1 MLCLLATLNI
11 CEMKAKHT
19 FFILMMSFGALN
31 MVKAQDTTT
40 LTLKECMRYA
50 VEHST
55 KMRIAQAD
63 NRDAQIDR
71 RDAILAAFTPTVE
84 GSTYAYSNFGRSIDP
99 ETNTYIRTTSFHNG
113 YSLSAGINL
122 FNGFQAVNNLK
133 ITKTA
138 QLMGLTKEQQ
148 TEDQICLATME
159 AYCNVLYY
167 TEMQKAL
174 QAQVASAEKSV
185 QLATRQEELGLKS
198 HADVVQMQSDL
209 AERQYLLTQCRNSLN
224 DAMITL
230 KDVMF
235 WPIEEPLKIDGLSVG
250 LSYNGSRTFIGPS
263 HRGSRITNDSLVRL
277 PQCDSPTT
285 DETVSEMV
293 DFAKNNMPAVLLAE
307 GTMKNA
313 RLALKTAR
321 WQLLPRLSLYG
332 GWSTTYFTYPGME
345 GYVPTPFMEQLKNNS
360 GEYVQLSLSIPI
372 FDRLSKHSNIAKRK
386 NAYDRACADYEQT
399 LQTVEAEVR
408 RAIADRDGSADALRQ
423 AAVRAEL
430 QEEAYTLNGKRF
442 EQGLISSIE
451 YQTASGN
458 YLNALAEHLNARL
471 QYFIK
476 CSVVT
481 YYGGVPYIE
490 Q

>member
-1 MLCLLATLNI
+1 MKTNKIAILTTL
-11 CEMKAKHT
+11 
-19 FFILMMSFGALN
+19 FLMTGANLT
-31 MVKAQDTTT
+31 AQDTVTMN
-40 LTLKECMRYA
+40 LKECMRYA

-55 KMRIAQAD
+55 KMRIQQAD
-63 NRDAQIDR
+63 NRDAQINR
-71 RDAILAAFTPTVE
+71 RDAILAAFTPSIDA
-84 GSTYAYSNFGRSIDP
+84 GSSASLSFGRSVDP
-99 ETNTYIRTTSFHNG
+99 ETNTYIQTTSFANG
-113 YSLSAGINL
+113 FNASASMVV

-138 QLMGLTKEQQ
+138 QQMGLTKAQQ
-148 TEDQICLATME
+148 IEDQICLATME

-174 QAQVASAEKSV
+174 KAQVATAEKAV
-185 QLATRQEELGLKS
+185 QLAAKQEQLGQKS
-198 HADVVQMQSDL
+198 HADVVQVQSDL
-209 AERQYLLTQCRNSLN
+209 AERQYLLTQCRNHLN
-224 DAMITL
+224 DALITL

-235 WPIEEPLKIDGLSVG
+235 WPIDEPLKIDGLDVAGG
-250 LSYNGSRTFIGPS
+250 LDI
-263 HRGSRITNDSLVRL
+263 
-277 PQCDSPTT
+277 PTT
-285 DETVSEMV
+285 ESEKVSQMV
-293 DFAKNNMPAVLLAE
+293 EFAKTNMPSVLLAE

-321 WQLLPRLSLYG
+321 WQLLPRLAVGG
-332 GWSTTYFTYPGME
+332 GWSSSFFTYPGME
-345 GYVPTPFMEQLKNNS
+345 GYVSAPYFDQLKNNG

-372 FDRLSKHSNIAKRK
+372 FDRLSSHSNIARRK
-386 NAYDRACADYEQT
+386 NAYDRAQADYEQA

-408 RAIADRDGSADALRQ
+408 RAIADRNGSADALRQ
-423 AAVRAEL
+423 AATRAEL
-430 QEEAYTLNGKRF
+430 QEEAFELNTKRF

-451 YQTASGN
+451 YQTASGS

-481 YYGGVPYIE
+481 YYGGTPYME

>member
-1 MLCLLATLNI
+1 MMLFL
-11 CEMKAKHT
+11 
-19 FFILMMSFGALN
+19 GALN
-31 MVKAQDTTT
+31 LVKAQDTTVMD
-40 LTLKECMRYA
+40 LKACMRYA

-55 KMRIAQAD
+55 KIRIQQAD

-71 RDAILAAFTPTVE
+71 RDAILAAFTPE
-84 GSTYAYSNFGRSIDP
+84 ISGNTYAYANFGRSIDP

-113 YSLSAGINL
+113 YSLSAGITL

-167 TEMQKAL
+167 TELEKAL
-174 QAQVASAEKSV
+174 QAQVATAEKSV
-185 QLATRQEELGLKS
+185 QLAERQEQLGQKS

-209 AERQYLLTQCRNSLN
+209 AERQYQLTTCRNNLN
-224 DAMITL
+224 NAMITL

-235 WPIEEPLKIDGLSVG
+235 WPIEKPLKIEGLASM
-250 LSYNGSRTFIGPS
+250 SSRVPS
-263 HRGSRITNDSLVRL
+263 AKDTLTRSFVRYDMAEGARGSI
-277 PQCDSPTT
+277 
-285 DETVSEMV
+285 EAIV
-293 DFAKNNMPAVLLAE
+293 DQAKTNMPAVQLAE

-321 WQLLPRLSLYG
+321 WQLLPTLSLYG
-332 GWSTTYFTYPGME
+332 GWSSSFFTYPGMA
-345 GYVPTPFMEQLKNNS
+345 GYVPTPYFDQLKNNS
-360 GEYVQLSLSIPI
+360 GEYIQLSLSIPI

-386 NAYDRACADYEQT
+386 NAFDRAQADYEQT

-423 AAVRAEL
+423 AATRADL
-430 QEEAYTLNGKRF
+430 QNEAFALNTKRF

-451 YQTASGN
+451 YQTASNN

-481 YYGGVPYIE
+481 YYGGTPYIE

>member
-1 MLCLLATLNI
+1 
-11 CEMKAKHT
+11 MKAKHT
-19 FFILMMSFGALN
+19 FFILMMSLGALTN
-31 MVKAQDTTT
+31 VKAQDTTT
-40 LTLKECMRYA
+40 MDLRACMRCA

-71 RDAILAAFTPTVE
+71 RDAILAAFTPTIE

-167 TEMQKAL
+167 TEMQEAL
-174 QAQVASAEKSV
+174 QAQVTTAEKSV
-185 QLATRQEELGLKS
+185 QLATRQEQLGQKS

-209 AERQYLLTQCRNSLN
+209 AERQYQLTTCRNNLN
-224 DAMITL
+224 NAMITL

-235 WPIEEPLKIDGLSVG
+235 WPIEKPLKIDDLDVG
-250 LSYNGSRTFIGPS
+250 LS
-263 HRGSRITNDSLVRL
+263 HRGSRIVNDSLVRL
-277 PQCDSPTT
+277 PQCDSPTGQV
-285 DETVSEMV
+285 ENIAQMV
-293 DFAKNNMPAVLLAE
+293 EFAKTNMPAVLLAE

-332 GWSTTYFTYPGME
+332 GWSSSYFTYPGME
-345 GYVPTPFMEQLKNNS
+345 GYVPTPYFEQMKNNG

-386 NAYDRACADYEQT
+386 NAYDRAQADYEQT

-423 AAVRAEL
+423 ADTRAEL
-430 QEEAYTLNGKRF
+430 QNEAFALNTKRF

-451 YQTASGN
+451 YQTASNN
-458 YLNALAEHLNARL
+458 YLNALAEQLNARL

-481 YYGGVPYIE
+481 YYSGVPYIK

>member
-1 MLCLLATLNI
+1 
-11 CEMKAKHT
+11 
-19 FFILMMSFGALN
+19 MMFLGALN
-31 MVKAQDTTT
+31 PVKAQDTTT
-40 LTLKECMRYA
+40 MDLKACMRYA

-55 KMRIAQAD
+55 KMRISQAD

-71 RDAILAAFTPTVE
+71 RDAILAAFTPSID

-113 YSLSAGINL
+113 YSLSAGMTL

-174 QAQVASAEKSV
+174 QAQVATAEKSL
-185 QLATRQEELGLKS
+185 QLVSKQEQLGQKS
-198 HADVVQMQSDL
+198 HADVVQVQSDL
-209 AERQYLLTQCRNSLN
+209 ADRQYQLTTCRNNLN
-224 DAMITL
+224 NAIITL
-230 KDVMF
+230 KDVML
-235 WPIEEPLKIDGLSVG
+235 WPVEEPLKIDGG
-250 LSYNGSRTFIGPS
+250 LAQQ
-263 HRGSRITNDSLVRL
+263 SLL
-277 PQCDSPTT
+277 
-285 DETVSEMV
+285 ESEPLDMQTMV
-293 DFAKNNMPAVLLAE
+293 AQAQQMMPLVLLAE

-332 GWSTTYFTYPGME
+332 GWSSSYFTYPGME
-345 GYVPTPFMEQLKNNS
+345 GYVPTPYLDQLKNNA

-372 FDRLSKHSNIAKRK
+372 FDRLSSHSNIAKKK
-386 NAYDRACADYEQT
+386 NAYDRAQAEYEQS
-399 LQTVEAEVR
+399 LRDVEAEVL
-408 RAIADRDGSADALRQ
+408 RAIADRDGAADALQQ
-423 AAVRAEL
+423 AETRAVL
-430 QEEAYTLNGKRF
+430 QQEAFALNNKRF

-451 YQTASGN
+451 YQTASNN
-458 YLNALAEHLNARL
+458 YLNALAEQLNARL

-481 YYGGVPYIE
+481 YYKGVPYIE

>member
-1 MLCLLATLNI
+1 MCIIITM
-11 CEMKAKHT
+11 CMMKAKHT
-19 FFILMMSFGALN
+19 FFILMMLFLGALN
-31 MVKAQDTTT
+31 HVKAQDTTAMN
-40 LTLKECMRYA
+40 LKACMHYS

-55 KMRIAQAD
+55 KIRIQQAD

-71 RDAILAAFTPTVE
+71 RDAILAAFTPEVS
-84 GSTYAYSNFGRSIDP
+84 GGTYAYSNFGRSIDP

-113 YSLSAGINL
+113 YSLSGGIAL

-138 QLMGLTKEQQ
+138 KLMGFTKEQQ
-148 TEDQICLATME
+148 LEDQICLATLE

-167 TEMQKAL
+167 TELEKAL
-174 QAQVASAEKSV
+174 RAQVATSEKSV
-185 QLATRQEELGLKS
+185 QLATRQEQLGQKS

-209 AERQYLLTQCRNSLN
+209 AERQYQLTTCRNNLN
-224 DAMITL
+224 NAMITL

-235 WPIEEPLKIDGLSVG
+235 WPIEEPLKIDGLDVG
-250 LSYNGSRTFIGPS
+250 LS
-263 HRGSRITNDSLVRL
+263 HRGSRTDPSEEIDEFVNQAKRL
-277 PQCDSPTT
+277 
-285 DETVSEMV
+285 
-293 DFAKNNMPAVLLAE
+293 MPEVALAE

-321 WQLLPRLSLYG
+321 WQLLPTLSLYG
-332 GWSTTYFTYPGME
+332 GWSTSFFTYPGME
-345 GYVPTPFMEQLKNNS
+345 GYVPTPYFNQLKNNS

-386 NAYDRACADYEQT
+386 NAFERAKADYEQA

-423 AAVRAEL
+423 AATRADL
-430 QEEAYTLNGKRF
+430 QSEAFALNTKRF

-451 YQTASGN
+451 YQTASNN
-458 YLNALAEHLNARL
+458 YLNALAEHLNAQL

-476 CSVVT
+476 NSVVN
-481 YYGGVPYIE
+481 YYGGTPYIN

>member
-1 MLCLLATLNI
+1 MKTNKIAILTTL
-11 CEMKAKHT
+11 
-19 FFILMMSFGALN
+19 FLMTGANLT
-31 MVKAQDTTT
+31 AQDTVTMN
-40 LTLKECMRYA
+40 LKECMRYA

-55 KMRIAQAD
+55 KMRIQQTD
-63 NRDAQIDR
+63 NRDAQINR
-71 RDAILAAFTPTVE
+71 RDAILAAFTPSIDA
-84 GSTYAYSNFGRSIDP
+84 GSSASFSFGRSVDP
-99 ETNTYIRTTSFHNG
+99 ETNTYIQTTSFANG
-113 YSLSAGINL
+113 FSASASMVV

-138 QLMGLTKEQQ
+138 QQMGLTKAQQ
-148 TEDQICLATME
+148 IEDQICLATME

-174 QAQVASAEKSV
+174 KAQVATAEKAV
-185 QLATRQEELGLKS
+185 QLAAKQEQLGQKS
-198 HADVVQMQSDL
+198 HADVVQVQSDL
-209 AERQYLLTQCRNSLN
+209 AERQYLLTQCRNHLN
-224 DAMITL
+224 DAFITL

-235 WPIEEPLKIDGLSVG
+235 WPIKEPLKIDGLDVAGG
-250 LSYNGSRTFIGPS
+250 LDI
-263 HRGSRITNDSLVRL
+263 
-277 PQCDSPTT
+277 PTT
-285 DETVSEMV
+285 ESEKVSQMV
-293 DFAKNNMPAVLLAE
+293 EFAKTNMPSVLLAE

-321 WQLLPRLSLYG
+321 WQLLPRLAVGG
-332 GWSTTYFTYPGME
+332 GWSSSFFTYPGME
-345 GYVPTPFMEQLKNNS
+345 GYVSAPYFDQLKNNG

-372 FDRLSKHSNIAKRK
+372 FDRLSKHSNIARRK
-386 NAYDRACADYEQT
+386 NAYDRAQADYEQA

-423 AAVRAEL
+423 AATRAEL
-430 QEEAYTLNGKRF
+430 QEEAFELNTKRF

-451 YQTASGN
+451 YQTASGT

-481 YYGGVPYIE
+481 YYGGTPYME

>member
-1 MLCLLATLNI
+1 MQFWHGDCKAECIFNTYA
-11 CEMKAKHT
+11 MKAKHT
-19 FFILMMSFGALN
+19 FFILMMFLGALN
-31 MVKAQDTTT
+31 LVKAQDTTAMD
-40 LTLKECMRYA
+40 LKACMRYA

-55 KMRIAQAD
+55 KIRIQQAD

-71 RDAILAAFTPTVE
+71 RDAILATFTPE
-84 GSTYAYSNFGRSIDP
+84 ISGSTYAYANFGRSIDP

-113 YSLSAGINL
+113 YSLSGGIVL
-122 FNGFQAVNNLK
+122 FNGFQAVNNLR
-133 ITKTA
+133 ITQTA
-138 QLMGLTKEQQ
+138 QQMGFTKEQQ
-148 TEDQICLATME
+148 LEDQICLATME

-167 TEMQKAL
+167 TELEKAL
-174 QAQVASAEKSV
+174 QAQVATAEKSV
-185 QLATRQEELGLKS
+185 QLAMRQEELGQKS

-209 AERQYLLTQCRNSLN
+209 AERQYQLTTCRNNLN
-224 DAMITL
+224 NAMITL

-235 WPIEEPLKIDGLSVG
+235 WPIETPLKIDESF
-250 LSYNGSRTFIGPS
+250 S
-263 HRGSRITNDSLVRL
+263 RL
-277 PQCDSPTT
+277 PQCDSPTNETAVGLSHRGSQT
-285 DETVSEMV
+285 DEISQMV
-293 DFAKNNMPAVLLAE
+293 EFAKTNMPSVLLAE

-321 WQLLPRLSLYG
+321 WQLMPTLSLYG
-332 GWSTTYFTYPGME
+332 GWSSSFFTYPGME
-345 GYVPTPFMEQLKNNS
+345 GYVPTPYFDQLRNNG
-360 GEYVQLSLSIPI
+360 GEYIQLSLSIPI
-372 FDRLSKHSNIAKRK
+372 FNRLSKHSNIARKK
-386 NAYDRACADYEQT
+386 NAYDRAQADYEQT

-423 AAVRAEL
+423 AAIRADL
-430 QEEAYTLNGKRF
+430 QNEAYQLNTKRF

-451 YQTASGN
+451 YQTASNN

-481 YYGGVPYIE
+481 YYGGTPYIN

>member
-1 MLCLLATLNI
+1 M
-11 CEMKAKHT
+11 
-19 FFILMMSFGALN
+19 FFSLVMMFFGALTS
-31 MVKAQDTTT
+31 VKAQDTVTMN
-40 LTLKECMRYA
+40 LKECMRYA

-71 RDAILAAFTPTVE
+71 RDAILAAFTPSIE
-84 GSTYAYSNFGRSIDP
+84 GSTYAYYNFGRSIDP
-99 ETNTYIRTTSFHNG
+99 ETNTYSLTTSFHNG

-138 QLMGLTKEQQ
+138 QKMGVTKEQQ
-148 TEDQICLATME
+148 VEDQVCLATME

-167 TEMQKAL
+167 NELEKAL
-174 QAQVASAEKSV
+174 QAQVATAEKSL
-185 QLATRQEELGLKS
+185 QLVTRQEELGQKS

-209 AERQYLLTQCRNSLN
+209 AERQYQLTQCRNHLN
-224 DAMITL
+224 EATITL

-235 WPIEEPLKIDGLSVG
+235 WPIEEPLKIDGLSVETPYYDV
-250 LSYNGSRTFIGPS
+250 STK
-263 HRGSRITNDSLVRL
+263 
-277 PQCDSPTT
+277 
-285 DETVSEMV
+285 TVSKTVEY
-293 DFAKNNMPAVLLAE
+293 AKNNTPAILLAE

-345 GYVPTPFMEQLKNNS
+345 GYVPTPYFEQLKNNG

-386 NAYDRACADYEQT
+386 NAYDRAQADYEQT

-423 AAVRAEL
+423 AAVRTEL

-451 YQTASGN
+451 YQTASN
-458 YLNALAEHLNARL
+458 SYLNALAEQLNARL
-471 QYFIK
+471 QYYIK
-476 CSVVT
+476 NSVVT
-481 YYGGVPYIE
+481 YYSGVPYIK

>member
-1 MLCLLATLNI
+1 MKTNKIAILTTL
-11 CEMKAKHT
+11 
-19 FFILMMSFGALN
+19 FLMTGANLT
-31 MVKAQDTTT
+31 AQDTVTMN
-40 LTLKECMRYA
+40 LKECMRYA

-55 KMRIAQAD
+55 KMRIQQTD
-63 NRDAQIDR
+63 NRDAQINR
-71 RDAILAAFTPTVE
+71 RDAILAAFTPSIDA
-84 GSTYAYSNFGRSIDP
+84 GSSASFSFGRSVDP
-99 ETNTYIRTTSFHNG
+99 ETNTYIQTTSFANG
-113 YSLSAGINL
+113 FSASASMVV

-138 QLMGLTKEQQ
+138 QQMGLTKAQQ
-148 TEDQICLATME
+148 IEDQICLATME

-174 QAQVASAEKSV
+174 KAQVATAEKAV
-185 QLATRQEELGLKS
+185 QLAAKQEQLGQKS
-198 HADVVQMQSDL
+198 HADVVQVQSDL
-209 AERQYLLTQCRNSLN
+209 AERQYLLTQCRNHLN
-224 DAMITL
+224 DAFITL

-235 WPIEEPLKIDGLSVG
+235 WPIKEPLKIDGLDVAGG
-250 LSYNGSRTFIGPS
+250 LDI
-263 HRGSRITNDSLVRL
+263 
-277 PQCDSPTT
+277 PTT
-285 DETVSEMV
+285 ESEKVSQMV
-293 DFAKNNMPAVLLAE
+293 KFAKTNMPSVLLAE
-307 GTMKNA
+307 GTMNNA

-321 WQLLPRLSLYG
+321 WQLLPRLAVGG
-332 GWSTTYFTYPGME
+332 GWSSSFFTYPGME
-345 GYVPTPFMEQLKNNS
+345 GYVSAPYFDQLKNNG

-372 FDRLSKHSNIAKRK
+372 FDRLSSHSNIAKRK
-386 NAYDRACADYEQT
+386 NAYDRAQADYEQA

-423 AAVRAEL
+423 AATRAEL
-430 QEEAYTLNGKRF
+430 QEEAFELNTKRF

-451 YQTASGN
+451 YQTASGT

-481 YYGGVPYIE
+481 YYGGTPYME

>member
-1 MLCLLATLNI
+1 
-11 CEMKAKHT
+11 MKAKHT
-19 FFILMMSFGALN
+19 FFILMMSLGALTN
-31 MVKAQDTTT
+31 VKAQDTTT
-40 LTLKECMRYA
+40 MDLRACMRYA

-71 RDAILAAFTPTVE
+71 RDAILAAFTPTIE

-167 TEMQKAL
+167 TEMQEAL
-174 QAQVASAEKSV
+174 QAQVTTAEKSV
-185 QLATRQEELGLKS
+185 QLATRQEQLGQKS

-209 AERQYLLTQCRNSLN
+209 AERQYQLTTCRNNLN
-224 DAMITL
+224 NAMITL

-235 WPIEEPLKIDGLSVG
+235 WPIEKPLKIDGLDVG
-250 LSYNGSRTFIGPS
+250 LS
-263 HRGSRITNDSLVRL
+263 HRGSRIVNDSLVRL

-285 DETVSEMV
+285 GTENISQMV
-293 DFAKNNMPAVLLAE
+293 EFAKTNMPSVLLAE

-332 GWSTTYFTYPGME
+332 GWSSSYFTYPGME
-345 GYVPTPFMEQLKNNS
+345 GYVPTPYFEQMKNNG

-386 NAYDRACADYEQT
+386 NAYDRAQADYEQT

-423 AAVRAEL
+423 ADTRAEL
-430 QEEAYTLNGKRF
+430 QQEAYALNTKRF

-451 YQTASGN
+451 YQTASNN
-458 YLNALAEHLNARL
+458 YLNALAEQLNARL

-476 CSVVT
+476 NSVVN
-481 YYGGVPYIE
+481 YYGGIHYIE

>member
-1 MLCLLATLNI
+1 
-11 CEMKAKHT
+11 
-19 FFILMMSFGALN
+19 MMSVGALTS
-31 MVKAQDTTT
+31 VKAQDTTT
-40 LTLKECMRYA
+40 MDLKACMRYA

-71 RDAILAAFTPTVE
+71 RDAILAAFTPTIE
-84 GSTYAYSNFGRSIDP
+84 GGTYAYSNFGRSIDP

-122 FNGFQAVNNLK
+122 FNGFQAVNNIK

-167 TEMQKAL
+167 TEMQEAL
-174 QAQVASAEKSV
+174 QAQVTTAEKAV
-185 QLATRQEELGLKS
+185 QLATRQEQLGQKS

-209 AERQYLLTQCRNSLN
+209 AERQYQLTTCRNNLN
-224 DAMITL
+224 NAMITL

-235 WPIEEPLKIDGLSVG
+235 WPIEKPLKIDGLDVG
-250 LSYNGSRTFIGPS
+250 LS
-263 HRGSRITNDSLVRL
+263 HRGSRIVNDSLVRL
-277 PQCDSPTT
+277 PQCDSPTGQV
-285 DETVSEMV
+285 ENISQMV
-293 DFAKNNMPAVLLAE
+293 EFAKTNMPAVLLAE

-332 GWSTTYFTYPGME
+332 GWSSSYFTYPGME
-345 GYVPTPFMEQLKNNS
+345 GYVPTPYFEQMKNNG

-372 FDRLSKHSNIAKRK
+372 FDRLSKHSNIARRK
-386 NAYDRACADYEQT
+386 NAYDRAQADYEQA

-423 AAVRAEL
+423 AATRAEL
-430 QEEAYTLNGKRF
+430 QEEAFELNTKRF

-451 YQTASGN
+451 YQTASGT

-481 YYGGVPYIE
+481 YYGGTPYLH

>member
-1 MLCLLATLNI
+1 
-11 CEMKAKHT
+11 
-19 FFILMMSFGALN
+19 MMTSKQFLSLTVAFLVALTS
-31 MVKAQDTTT
+31 VKAQDTVTMN
-40 LTLKECMRYA
+40 LNECMRYA
-50 VEHST
+50 VKHST
-55 KMRIAQAD
+55 KMRMAQAD

-71 RDAILAAFTPTVE
+71 RDAILAAFTPTIE
-84 GSTYAYSNFGRSIDP
+84 GNTYAYSNFGRSIDP

-174 QAQVASAEKSV
+174 QAQVATAEKSV
-185 QLATRQEELGLKS
+185 QLAIRQEQLGQKS

-209 AERQYLLTQCRNSLN
+209 AERQYLLTTCRNNLN
-224 DAMITL
+224 NAVITL

-235 WPIEEPLKIDGLSVG
+235 WPIEKPLKIEGLASM
-250 LSYNGSRTFIGPS
+250 SSRDPS
-263 HRGSRITNDSLVRL
+263 AIDTLTRSFVRYDMAEGARGSI
-277 PQCDSPTT
+277 
-285 DETVSEMV
+285 EAIV
-293 DFAKNNMPAVLLAE
+293 DQAKTNMPSVLLAE

-332 GWSTTYFTYPGME
+332 GWSSSYFTYPGME
-345 GYVPTPFMEQLKNNS
+345 GYVPTPYLEQLKNNG

-386 NAYDRACADYEQT
+386 NAYDRAQADYEQT

-423 AAVRAEL
+423 ADTRAEL
-430 QEEAYTLNGKRF
+430 QQEAFTLNTKRF

-451 YQTASGN
+451 YQTASNN
-458 YLNALAEHLNARL
+458 YLNALAEQLNARL

-476 CSVVT
+476 NSVVN
-481 YYGGVPYIE
+481 YYGGIHYIE

>member
-1 MLCLLATLNI
+1 
-11 CEMKAKHT
+11 MKAKHT
-19 FFILMMSFGALN
+19 FFILMMSLGALTN
-31 MVKAQDTTT
+31 VKAQDTTT
-40 LTLKECMRYA
+40 MDLRACMRYA

-71 RDAILAAFTPTVE
+71 RDAILAAFTPTIE

-167 TEMQKAL
+167 TEMQEAL
-174 QAQVASAEKSV
+174 QAQVTTAEKSV
-185 QLATRQEELGLKS
+185 QLATRQEQLGQKS

-209 AERQYLLTQCRNSLN
+209 AERQYQLTTCRNNLN
-224 DAMITL
+224 NAMITL

-235 WPIEEPLKIDGLSVG
+235 WPIEKPLKIDGLDVG
-250 LSYNGSRTFIGPS
+250 LS
-263 HRGSRITNDSLVRL
+263 HRGSRIVNDSLVRL

-285 DETVSEMV
+285 GTENISQMV
-293 DFAKNNMPAVLLAE
+293 EFAKTNMPAVLLAE

-332 GWSTTYFTYPGME
+332 GWSSSYFTYPGME
-345 GYVPTPFMEQLKNNS
+345 GYVPTPYFEQLKNNG

-386 NAYDRACADYEQT
+386 NAYDRAQADYEQT

-408 RAIADRDGSADALRQ
+408 RSIADRDGSADALRQ
-423 AAVRAEL
+423 ADTRAEL
-430 QEEAYTLNGKRF
+430 QQEAYALNTKRF

-451 YQTASGN
+451 YQTASNN
-458 YLNALAEHLNARL
+458 YLNALAEQLNARL

-476 CSVVT
+476 NSVVN
-481 YYGGVPYIE
+481 YYGGIHYIE

>member
-1 MLCLLATLNI
+1 M
-11 CEMKAKHT
+11 MKAKHT
-19 FFILMMSFGALN
+19 FFILMMLFLGALN
-31 MVKAQDTTT
+31 HVKAQDTVTMD
-40 LTLKECMRYA
+40 LKNCMRYA

-55 KMRIAQAD
+55 KIRIQQAD

-71 RDAILAAFTPTVE
+71 RDAILAAFTPQVS
-84 GSTYAYSNFGRSIDP
+84 GSTYAYANFGRSIDP

-113 YSLSAGINL
+113 YSLSAGITL
-122 FNGFQAVNNLK
+122 FDGFQAVNNLK

-138 QLMGLTKEQQ
+138 QLMGFTKEQQ

-167 TEMQKAL
+167 TELEKAL
-174 QAQVASAEKSV
+174 VAQVATAEKSV
-185 QLATRQEELGLKS
+185 QLATRQEQLGQKS

-209 AERQYLLTQCRNSLN
+209 AERQYQLTTCRNNLN
-224 DAMITL
+224 NAMITL

-235 WPIEEPLKIDGLSVG
+235 WPIDEPLKIDDLDVGLSSVG
-250 LSYNGSRTFIGPS
+250 LPYY
-263 HRGSRITNDSLVRL
+263 
-277 PQCDSPTT
+277 DSPTNRT
-285 DETVSEMV
+285 DEISRLVE
-293 DFAKNNMPAVLLAE
+293 FAKTNMPSVLLAE

-321 WQLLPRLSLYG
+321 WQLLPTLSLYG
-332 GWSTTYFTYPGME
+332 GWSSSFFTYPGRE
-345 GYVPTPFMEQLKNNS
+345 GYVPTPFFDQLKDNG
-360 GEYVQLSLSIPI
+360 GEYIQVSLSIPI
-372 FDRLSKHSNIAKRK
+372 FDRLSSHSNIAKRK
-386 NAYDRACADYEQT
+386 NAYDRTQADYEQT

-423 AAVRAEL
+423 AATRVDLQNEAFEL
-430 QEEAYTLNGKRF
+430 NTKRF

-451 YQTASGN
+451 YQTASN
-458 YLNALAEHLNARL
+458 TYLNALAEHLNARL

-481 YYGGVPYIE
+481 YYGGTPYIN

>member
-1 MLCLLATLNI
+1 MTSKQFLSLTVAFLV
-11 CEMKAKHT
+11 
-19 FFILMMSFGALN
+19 ALTS
-31 MVKAQDTTT
+31 VKAQDTVTMD
-40 LTLKECMRYA
+40 LKACMRYA

-55 KMRIAQAD
+55 KMRIAHAD

-71 RDAILAAFTPTVE
+71 REAILAAFTPTIE
-84 GSTYAYSNFGRSIDP
+84 GGTYAYSNFGRSIDP

-174 QAQVASAEKSV
+174 QAQVATAEKAV
-185 QLATRQEELGLKS
+185 QLATRQEQLGQKS

-209 AERQYLLTQCRNSLN
+209 AERQYQLTTCRNNLN
-224 DAMITL
+224 NAVITL

-235 WPIEEPLKIDGLSVG
+235 WPIEKPLKIVG
-250 LSYNGSRTFIGPS
+250 LPYY
-263 HRGSRITNDSLVRL
+263 
-277 PQCDSPTT
+277 DSPTNRT
-285 DETVSEMV
+285 DDISQMV
-293 DFAKNNMPAVLLAE
+293 EFAKTNMPSVVLAE

-332 GWSTTYFTYPGME
+332 GWSSSYFTYPGME
-345 GYVPTPFMEQLKNNS
+345 GYVPTPYFEQLKNNG

-372 FDRLSKHSNIAKRK
+372 FDRLSSHSNIARKK
-386 NAYDRACADYEQT
+386 NAYDRAQADYEQT

-423 AAVRAEL
+423 ADTRAEL
-430 QEEAYTLNGKRF
+430 QQEAFALNTKRF

-451 YQTASGN
+451 YQTASNN

-471 QYFIK
+471 QYYIK
-476 CSVVT
+476 NSVVN
-481 YYGGVPYIE
+481 YYGGKSYLE

>member
-1 MLCLLATLNI
+1 MLCQMHIYNT
-11 CEMKAKHT
+11 CMMKAKHT
-19 FFILMMSFGALN
+19 FFILMMLFLGALN
-31 MVKAQDTTT
+31 HVKAQDTVTMD
-40 LTLKECMRYA
+40 LKACMRYA
-50 VEHST
+50 VGHST
-55 KMRIAQAD
+55 KMRIQQAD

-71 RDAILAAFTPTVE
+71 RDAILNAFTPQVS
-84 GSTYAYSNFGRSIDP
+84 GSTYAYANFGRSIDP

-113 YSLSAGINL
+113 YSLSAGITL
-122 FNGFQAVNNLK
+122 FDGFQAVNNLK

-138 QLMGLTKEQQ
+138 QLMGFTKEQQ

-167 TEMQKAL
+167 TELEKAL
-174 QAQVASAEKSV
+174 VAQVATAEKSV
-185 QLATRQEELGLKS
+185 QLATRQEQLGQKS

-209 AERQYLLTQCRNSLN
+209 AERQYQLTTCRNNLN
-224 DAMITL
+224 NAMITL

-235 WPIEEPLKIDGLSVG
+235 WPIDEPLKIDDSDLGLSSVG
-250 LSYNGSRTFIGPS
+250 LPYYDSRTDEI
-263 HRGSRITNDSLVRL
+263 SRLVA
-277 PQCDSPTT
+277 
-285 DETVSEMV
+285 
-293 DFAKNNMPAVLLAE
+293 FAQTNMPSVLLAE

-321 WQLLPRLSLYG
+321 WQLLPTLSLYG
-332 GWSTTYFTYPGME
+332 GWSSSFFTYPGME
-345 GYVPTPFMEQLKNNS
+345 GYVPTPYLDQLKNNG
-360 GEYVQLSLSIPI
+360 GEYIQVSLRIPI
-372 FDRLSKHSNIAKRK
+372 FNRLSSHSNIAHKK
-386 NAYDRACADYEQT
+386 NAYDRAQADYEQT

-423 AAVRAEL
+423 AATRADL
-430 QEEAYTLNGKRF
+430 QEEAYQLNGKRF

-451 YQTASGN
+451 YQTASNN

-476 CSVVT
+476 NSVVN
-481 YYGGVPYIE
+481 YYGGTPYIE